1 MEIKLL
7 NGDCLIKLKELEANS
22 VDSIV
27 TDPPYE
33 LGFMNK
39 GWDSSGIAF
48 NKGVWEEC
56 LRVLKPGGHLLAFG
70 GTRTY
75 HRMTVAIEDSGF
87 EIRDCIFWTYAS
99 GFPKSHNIG
108 KAIDKLEGNEREV
121 VGVDEDFV
129 RRNPNNTGVGRLV
142 TKSDGSTLDGRK
154 TPYTKNVD
162 AGIITKG
169 NSSHEGWG
177 TALKP
182 AVEPVVMARKPFKGS
197 VANNVLEWG
206 TGAINIDE
214 CRISTDWKA
223 ERPESWFNS
232 GKSKSGKPT
241 YGGNLK
247 TLTESTLGERLNEGG
262 RWPANLILDE
272 EAGKMLDEQ
281 SGISKPS
288 KGRVGKKGGNNGT
301 LKNFGGSTPDYEG
314 KWPSDNG
321 GGSSRFFYCPK
332 VSKSERNEGLE
343 DGNTHPTVK
352 PQALMSYL
360 IKLVTPKGGTVL
372 DPFMGSGSTG
382 KAAVK
387 DGYSFIGIEREE
399 EYFKIAEGR
408 INAEAGPAKILNQ
421 FFE

>member
-206 TGAINIDE
+206 TGGINIDE
-214 CRISTDWKA
+214 SRVGTTDTYNYKNG
-223 ERPESWFNS
+223 PQGNS
-232 GKSKSGKPT
+232 FSVGNKPDGKRNEPVEMNSK
-241 YGGNLK
+241 
-247 TLTESTLGERLNEGG
+247 G

-272 EAGKMLDEQ
+272 EAGRMLDEQ
-281 SGISKPS
+281 SGTTKS
-288 KGRVGKKGGNNGT
+288 GK
-301 LKNFGGSTPDYEG
+301 STGLTPTKARSSFNSSIEG
-314 KWPSDNG
+314 INRIGYDDN

-332 VSKSERNEGLE
+332 VSKGERNEGLE

-352 PQALMSYL
+352 PQTLMSYL

-399 EYFKIAEGR
+399 EYFQIAEGR